1 MFVDDGSTD
10 GTSDLIRQANWRNLH
25 LLALSKNRGKGE
37 AVRQGMLHAKQS
49 GLLEGI
55 DWVGYWDADRATP
68 LEELDGMFAYA
79 ATFDGRVDGIL
90 GSRIYKLGSTISRSY
105 ARHLAGRAFATVASA
120 LLKLDAYDS
129 QCGAKLFRTELVDEV
144 FAEAFVSRWI
154 FDLEVL
160 LRLKKRYL
168 IEYPLKN
175 WAAVAGGKA
184 KILPLM
190 IPTAI
195 DLYRIR
201 RRYRALI

>member
-1 MFVDDGSTD
+1 
-10 GTSDLIRQANWRNLH
+10 
-25 LLALSKNRGKGE
+25 
-37 AVRQGMLHAKQS
+37 
-49 GLLEGI
+49 
-55 DWVGYWDADRATP
+55 
-68 LEELDGMFAYA
+68 
-79 ATFDGRVDGIL
+79 
-90 GSRIYKLGSTISRSY
+90 
-105 ARHLAGRAFATVASA
+105 VASA